1 MTPTITGDKDMKLL
15 EIKDDKGYY
24 YDNKGELATI
34 DKITKDD
41 ILRLVNLTLGEEE
54 VEFDEFSDDNL
65 KNQAHKIIYKSI
77 FEKLQDLKKRKQEF
91 IDESERLYLSEYE
104 KYRDEPSQ
112 QGEDEDENDAPSEET
127 DNDASDDEISKMVDD
142 L

>member
-1 MTPTITGDKDMKLL
+1 MKAGGKVMKLL
-15 EIKDDKGYY
+15 KIDGNSGYY
-24 YDNKGELATI
+24 YDNQGKFATV

-41 ILRLVNLTLGEEE
+41 ILRLVNLTLDEEE

-77 FEKLQDLKKRKQEF
+77 FEKLQELKKRKQGF
-91 IDESERLYLSEYE
+91 IDESERLYLPEYE
-104 KYRDEPSQ
+104 RYRDEPS
-112 QGEDEDENDAPSEET
+112 SEV
-127 DNDASDDEISKMVDD
+127 ADDGISKIAGE

>member
-41 ILRLVNLTLGEEE
+41 ILRLVNLTLGEEK

-65 KNQAHKIIYKSI
+65 KNHAHQIIYKSI
-77 FEKLQDLKKRKQEF
+77 FEKLQDLTKRKDEF
-91 IDESERLYLSEYE
+91 IDESERLYLQEYE

-112 QGEDEDENDAPSEET
+112 QES
-127 DNDASDDEISKMVDD
+127 
-142 L
+142 